1 MVTWREEARLC
12 LYAVQFLT
20 RLPVP
25 AWVGHQEGD
34 LERAVRYFPWV
45 GALIGLIAGGVYAIA
60 HLSLPG
66 LVAAGLALTTSILLT
81 GGFHEDGLA
90 DSWDGLGGGQT
101 KDKALEIMRDSRLGT
116 YGALAIGLSLILR
129 IAALASLPP
138 ALGWVALIVAHVCG
152 RTLVVSVIRFF
163 TYARHE
169 GLAKPVAD
177 DLPRGVW
184 LFALV
189 SGIAFSAFL
198 GPVGIMI
205 LALAHLAGGAM
216 LWVMYQK
223 LSGYTGD
230 GLGAIEQVGEITAL
244 LLIVAWIG

>member
-81 GGFHEDGLA
+81 GGFHEDGLKSGLA
-90 DSWDGLGGGQT
+90 CALSLGGRVPWTAEGVDRVT
-101 KDKALEIMRDSRLGT
+101 SLTRASENDK
-116 YGALAIGLSLILR
+116 
-129 IAALASLPP
+129 
-138 ALGWVALIVAHVCG
+138 
-152 RTLVVSVIRFF
+152 VS
-163 TYARHE
+163 
-169 GLAKPVAD
+169 
-177 DLPRGVW
+177 
-184 LFALV
+184 
-189 SGIAFSAFL
+189 
-198 GPVGIMI
+198 
-205 LALAHLAGGAM
+205 
-216 LWVMYQK
+216 
-223 LSGYTGD
+223 
-230 GLGAIEQVGEITAL
+230 LGAISS
-244 LLIVAWIG
+244 